1 MIEIASEKEPT
12 WHKSLEHHDWQLEG
26 TRQTNCINLQYN
38 CNIGNTQD
46 PYKWS
51 LTTPDHYKWPQLKQ
65 CGAQTGLSGRSSC
78 SRWIY
83 RNTIQ
88 QEWSSG
94 FRITGSV
101 ECPVGQLVTLPW
113 SVDWDSS
120 LDSAQIHPQII
131 HVVRRNSKCSA
142 ALWAEVRD
150 FLPPWLHLS
159 FHLFH
164 NLWSAFR
171 RKCNFRPCK

>member
-1 MIEIASEKEPT
+1 MVT
-12 WHKSLEHHDWQLEG
+12 
-26 TRQTNCINLQYN
+26 
-38 CNIGNTQD
+38 
-46 PYKWS
+46 
-51 LTTPDHYKWPQLKQ
+51 DHSC
-65 CGAQTGLSGRSSC
+65 CGAPTGLSGRSSC

-101 ECPVGQLVTLPW
+101 ECTVGQLVTLPW

-131 HVVRRNSKCSA
+131 HVVGRNSKCSA

-164 NLWSAFR
+164 NLWSAIR
-171 RKCNFRPCK
+171 RKCNFRANSFGQTRRRNCFYMFHFPHRSTVNCFTFYISSPSTSKAQWQWSC